1 MIPLANLIVPLMG
14 VNFYTCVKK
23 FRDSGQK
30 MSMGDLF
37 DFSNALD
44 KIIGP
49 IVLGILIGIGYICL
63 VIPGVILTFMW
74 AFTPCVQGDRSELS
88 FIQAMKESKKKL
100 AKGNYLKIFILVIT
114 LAILAFSGIFTFG
127 IWGTRHLTCCSCR
140 FILCL

>member
-1 MIPLANLIVPLMG
+1 
-14 VNFYTCVKK
+14 
-23 FRDSGQK
+23 

-74 AFTPCVQGDRSELS
+74 AFTPCVQGDRSDLS
-88 FIQAMKESKKKL
+88 FIQAMKESKKL
-100 AKGNYLKIFILVIT
+100 AKGKLPKNFYSCDY
-114 LAILAFSGIFTFG
+114 FSNFSFFRFFTFG